1 MGCEVS
7 CAVTGSALVGT
18 GIAMQLCKSGSA
30 DAADK
35 LGCTVSATL
44 RIGCDWQLGRSV
56 IGMLLCIELQLGYVV
71 LQVALLTHAKAC
83 NRIHSSDVYKWDTR

>member
-1 MGCEVS
+1 
-7 CAVTGSALVGT
+7 LVGT

-56 IGMLLCIELQLGYVV
+56 IGMLLCIELHLGYVV
-71 LQVALLTHAKAC
+71 LQVALLRHAIEYIALMFTNGIRDDC
-83 NRIHSSDVYKWDTR
+83 EFR